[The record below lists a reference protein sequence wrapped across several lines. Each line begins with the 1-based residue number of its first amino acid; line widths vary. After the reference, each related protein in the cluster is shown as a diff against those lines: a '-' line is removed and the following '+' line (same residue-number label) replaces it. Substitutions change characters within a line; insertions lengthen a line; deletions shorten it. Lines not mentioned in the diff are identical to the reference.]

1 MPKFQ
6 SLTELFWRNPSFFP
20 STKICW
26 NQQFRGT
33 QNIEHKGLKG
43 SFSRYYERVFKNTA
57 KFLRNTHTRKFRGIV
72 SVKKLSSPAQ
82 APETERPLFFQKTHG
97 RNRKTTLHNQRM
109 SYENPARWILAPL

>member
-1 MPKFQ
+1 MLLSPK
-6 SLTELFWRNPSFFP
+6 L
-20 STKICW
+20 
-26 NQQFRGT
+26 QFRGT

-97 RNRKTTLHNQRM
+97 RKQNTMLENMLFSIMQR
-109 SYENPARWILAPL
+109 SSEF